1 MPLLT
6 AECIVLQAFPYSE
19 TSKILRLFTRD
30 NGVVSAIARGAL
42 RPKNQ
47 YGGMLEPFTEGIAH
61 LYVKHGRELQNLS
74 GFELS
79 RSRQALGRD
88 LMRFGGASLLAEI
101 VLRTASEEPEPGLY
115 DPFCAALQRVE
126 TASTDELESV
136 LLAETWSLVG
146 RLGFAPSLETCVHC
160 SRTLASDEESTF
172 DYSAGGVRCRVCS
185 AVIAGRNLPAQAR
198 ADLLQLTSGV
208 AIPLD
213 RTAAHWALLGKFLAH
228 HVIEGVTPLRSLTF
242 LAEVL
247 ERNAC
252 AS

>member
-30 NGVVSAIARGAL
+30 HGVISAIARGAL
-42 RPKNQ
+42 RPKSQ

-61 LYVKHGRELQNLS
+61 VYVKHGRELQNLS
-74 GFELS
+74 GFELT

-88 LMRFGGASLLAEI
+88 LLRFGGASLLAEI

-115 DPFCAALQRVE
+115 DPFCAALHNVE
-126 TASTDELESV
+126 IATADELESV
-136 LLAETWSLVG
+136 LLAEIWSLVG
-146 RLGFAPSLETCVHC
+146 RLGFAPSLESCVHC
-160 SRTLASDEESTF
+160 SRTLEADEDATF
-172 DYSAGGVRCRVCS
+172 DYAAGGVRCRVCS
-185 AVIAGRNLPAQAR
+185 AVLAGRSLPAQAR
-198 ADLLQLTSGV
+198 KDLMQLSSGS

-228 HVIEGVTPLRSLTF
+228 HVMEGTQLRSLTF

-247 ERNAC
+247 EKNAC
-252 AS
+252 AG

>member
-6 AECIVLQAFPYSE
+6 AECTVLQTFPYSE

-30 NGVVSAIARGAL
+30 HGVISAIARGAL
-42 RPKNQ
+42 RPKSQ
-47 YGGMLEPFTEGIAH
+47 YGGMLEPFTEGVAH

-88 LMRFGGASLLAEI
+88 LLRFGGASLLSEI

-115 DPFCAALQRVE
+115 DPFCAALQRIE
-126 TASTDELESV
+126 TASTEELENV

-146 RLGFAPSLETCVHC
+146 RLGFAPSLEACVQC
-160 SRTLASDEESTF
+160 SRTLAEDEDATF
-172 DYSAGGVRCRVCS
+172 DYSAGGVRCHVCS
-185 AVIAGRNLPAQAR
+185 SVIAGRSLPAQAR
-198 ADLLQLTSGV
+198 LDLMHFTRGIAV
-208 AIPLD
+208 PLE
-213 RTAAHWALLGKFLAH
+213 RTPAHWALLGKFLAH
-228 HVIEGVTPLRSLTF
+228 HVIEGAPLRSLTF

-247 ERNAC
+247 ERDAC